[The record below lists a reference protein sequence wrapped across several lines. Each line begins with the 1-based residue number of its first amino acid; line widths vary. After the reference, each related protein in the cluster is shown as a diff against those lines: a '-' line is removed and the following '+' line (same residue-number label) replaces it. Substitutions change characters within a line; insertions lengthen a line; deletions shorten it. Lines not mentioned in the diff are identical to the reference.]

1 MSKRLYPHNRIR
13 YWYTYDLDEICAV
26 YSDLGLHA
34 QTIRKWTKQGLKTI
48 DGGKPALIYGHDL
61 IAHLKQTN
69 SRNKC
74 QTAFDEMYCMVCQDA
89 RHIYRTQISIM
100 QAAQFL
106 KVQGVCREC
115 KKRMFKNY
123 KMIDFPKL
131 RQRFT
136 VVDVLELYDD
146 AVPTDKTHIQT
157 QLTVPANESLQE
169 ELF

>member
-13 YWYTYDLDEICAV
+13 YWYAYDLDEICAV
-26 YSDLGLHA
+26 YADLGLHA
-34 QTIRKWTKQGLKTI
+34 QTIRKWTRQGLNTI
-48 DGGKPALIYGHDL
+48 DAGKPVLIYGHDL
-61 IAHLKQTN
+61 IDYLKKSN
-69 SRNKC
+69 SKNKC
-74 QTAFDEMYCMVCQDA
+74 QTAFDEMYCMACQDA
-89 RHIYRTQISIM
+89 RHVFRTQISII

-115 KKRMFKNY
+115 KKCMFKNY

-136 VVDVLELYDD
+136 VLDVLELYDGT
-146 AVPTDKTHIQT
+146 VSSDKTHIQA
-157 QLTVPANESLQE
+157 QVNSAQNESLQG